1 MTVEVRKL
9 DTKYFNQVGKFR
21 EVAEMIRQEL
31 GSKEEGNYVLTIIAI
46 D

>member
-1 MTVEVRKL
+1 MTAEVRNL
-9 DTKYFNQVGKFR
+9 DTKYFIQVGKFR

-31 GSKEEGNYVLTIIAI
+31 ESKGEGNYVITIAAI